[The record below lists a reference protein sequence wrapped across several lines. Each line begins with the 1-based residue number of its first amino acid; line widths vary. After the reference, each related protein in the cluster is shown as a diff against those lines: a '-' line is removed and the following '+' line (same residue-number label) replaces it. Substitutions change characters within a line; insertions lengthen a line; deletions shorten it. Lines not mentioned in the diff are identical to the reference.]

1 MVWLV
6 DRYPPLLWAGAL
18 PAQVDAR
25 LPHTALRADV
35 RQGRMRLPTL
45 DSVGDSG
52 GEILGLELSRG
63 LDVDGNE
70 GSRCLEIT
78 WRDER
83 IVLSGDAEAEGL
95 AAWLSSQP
103 RRGPVRMLLFP
114 HHGSD
119 TNLIAPLLAAL
130 RPREIWISTAG
141 TPGVA
146 RELERRGIPCRF
158 TSVEGPLE
166 LVLP

>member
-1 MVWLV
+1 
-6 DRYPPLLWAGAL
+6 
-18 PAQVDAR
+18 
-25 LPHTALRADV
+25 
-35 RQGRMRLPTL
+35 MRLPTL